1 VNEAHCIANA
11 NIPTTQFTANGTTY
25 TSNDPTDYP
34 GTVRV
39 YRRRYYDGQ
48 INGIIKYRY
57 GDVVEYVRRFS
68 TSSGNVWLKV
78 NPDGYP

>member
-1 VNEAHCIANA
+1 
-11 NIPTTQFTANGTTY
+11 
-25 TSNDPTDYP
+25 
-34 GTVRV
+34 V
-39 YRRRYYDGQ
+39 YRRKYYDGQ